1 MIKLKSIIELF
12 TIVWKSKQKKY
23 LVLATTTNLE
33 IARITEFKDFETAN
47 KRALELMRSGDVR
60 QVRVVL
66 ELTYLEVKK
75 DIKK

>member
-1 MIKLKSIIELF
+1 MKKLKNLIELF

-33 IARITEFKDFETAN
+33 IARISEFKDFETAN
-47 KRALELMRSGDVR
+47 KKALELMRSGDVSR
-60 QVRVVL
+60 ARVVL
-66 ELTYLEVKK
+66 ELTYMEVKK

>member
-33 IARITEFKDFETAN
+33 IARITEFTDFESSN
-47 KRALELMRSGDVR
+47 KRALELMRSGDVSR
-60 QVRVVL
+60 ARVVL

>member
-1 MIKLKSIIELF
+1 MIRLKSIIELF

-33 IARITEFKDFETAN
+33 IARITEFNDFETAN